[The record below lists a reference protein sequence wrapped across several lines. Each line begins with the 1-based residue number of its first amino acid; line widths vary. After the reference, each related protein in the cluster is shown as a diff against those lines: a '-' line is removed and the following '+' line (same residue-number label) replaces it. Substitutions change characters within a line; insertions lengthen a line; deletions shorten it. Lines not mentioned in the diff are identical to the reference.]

1 MHHVKTLAA
10 LAALLCSTAL
20 SSPAVWAAEDAAQGT
35 EHNIL
40 IAYFTW
46 ADNTT
51 VADPA
56 SVDVDATTSASLL
69 VPGNA
74 AKLAAW
80 IQEEV
85 GGTLYSIKVTE
96 PYSSDY
102 NVCLDRA
109 ADERDHGI
117 RPEIEPGPEN
127 FNSFDVV
134 FLGYPNWWYSLPM
147 AVESFVAA
155 HDFSGKTV
163 IPFCTHGTGGL
174 ARSLIDLEALLPE
187 DCTLLKPI
195 GIYRPEV
202 DASRPQLMEW
212 LHGLEY

>member
-10 LAALLCSTAL
+10 AAALLCSTAL
-20 SSPAVWAAEDAAQGT
+20 SSPAVWAAEDAAQGAG
-35 EHNIL
+35 HNIL

-56 SVDVDATTSASLL
+56 LVDVDATTSASLL

-74 AKLAAW
+74 ARLAAW

-102 NVCLDRA
+102 NLCLDRA

-127 FNSFDVV
+127 FNSFDIV

-147 AVESFVAA
+147 AVESFVAE

-163 IPFCTHGTGGL
+163 IPSAPTAPG
-174 ARSLIDLEALLPE
+174 DLRAALLILRR
-187 DCTLLKPI
+187 CCQRTA
-195 GIYRPEV
+195 RC
-202 DASRPQLMEW
+202 
-212 LHGLEY
+212 